1 MDQPTYPGPYNPSS
15 YSFPT
20 SEEPFSTAPFA
31 SNLGHLPLQYQRHQS
46 HHQYSQHQQQY
57 VHPTREHVQA
67 LKRPEVYQDMSRY
80 VQERMESAG
89 AGVGS
94 REDGAKSRFSGGYY
108 GDHPAVYASR
118 IPGST
123 FNPDPTPASNS
134 NAHQNVE
141 TKMYRMHAGQ
151 TMKTQAYPQLAQ
163 SRPQPQPVLMPH
175 QAPSQPL
182 SVATNF
188 AEWARNLPSPPP
200 WTRQTAAAGGAGS
213 SESGDGL
220 REDGRWN
227 HSGENGNG
235 NASVTAY
242 AITEAGVQAG
252 MQVDNRQGPARRQ
265 AGCDVPPSHYAFP
278 GDLSTHSAVYP
289 IATRAGTRTSTP
301 APALD
306 LLAQISTSN
315 LPGYSNLLS
324 SQPLSTQT
332 PSIIF
337 CRCVGGSG
345 SNPVAAPTCTCLS
358 EQAGA
363 SALMGLMTTA
373 PHPSVHL
380 SHASASTSGHAQV
393 QPQMQAQ
400 TQKQLKRQ
408 SSSNTQSN
416 LVGWNDM
423 GASTSVTFARPSMIE
438 TESEFQGGSAQ
449 SQLQSN
455 SSVGS
460 AQVTVAGMA
469 SGMDMGMGQGFE
481 LVTGSGPDTDSKT
494 TPSAEVNG
502 IVDAASQAEK
512 CLDPFP
518 HGLYGVKSWKSN
530 GSDSQSSDQVRTV
543 KNALSGADET
553 FLVGSGDEP
562 VGVKQSS
569 LQRNEPPRDKGR
581 SRANRSVS
589 SMSLKA
595 DIGWPGED
603 GLSAPV
609 PCYQLNDFFQ
619 DQPHDWQ
626 RQLSSLDTGKE
637 TGNLMPS
644 TSAPTPGCNPGQS
657 AMATPAASCS
667 GTSALSGWNQNPNA
681 SILSQKWDDPAMIYQ
696 LDMIKTSKG
705 KGEKV
710 SFAGESIRGS
720 ALSWK
725 TACSYSSF
733 GPTMPYRSFRSIHS
747 PAQRYDADHT
757 CGQFAFYTQPC
768 E

>member
-1 MDQPTYPGPYNPSS
+1 MDQPPYPGPPNPSS

-20 SEEPFSTAPFA
+20 SQEPFSTAPFA
-31 SNLGHLPLQYQRHQS
+31 SILGHLPLQYQRHQ
-46 HHQYSQHQQQY
+46 QYPQHQQQHA
-57 VHPTREHVQA
+57 HPTRVHVQA
-67 LKRPEVYQDMSRY
+67 LKRPEVYQDTTRY
-80 VQERMESAG
+80 VQERMEVVK

-118 IPGST
+118 TPGST
-123 FNPDPTPASNS
+123 FNPDPTQASNS
-134 NAHQNVE
+134 NAHQNVDM
-141 TKMYRMHAGQ
+141 KMYRTHAGQ
-151 TMKTQAYPQLAQ
+151 TMKTQACPQLAH
-163 SRPQPQPVLMPH
+163 SRPQPQPVLMPR
-175 QAPSQPL
+175 QASSQPL

-200 WTRQTAAAGGAGS
+200 WTRQTAAAGGTGS
-213 SESGDGL
+213 SVSGDGL

-227 HSGENGNG
+227 HSGENGSGNG
-235 NASVTAY
+235 NDNVAAVTR
-242 AITEAGVQAG
+242 TGVPAG
-252 MQVDNRQGPARRQ
+252 MQVNNRQGPARRK
-265 AGCDVPPSHYAFP
+265 AGSDVPPGFYAFP
-278 GDLSTHSAVYP
+278 GETSTLSAVYP
-289 IATRAGTRTSTP
+289 TATRAGTGTSTP

-306 LLAQISTSN
+306 LLAQISTST

-332 PSIIF
+332 PSTIF
-337 CRCVGGSG
+337 CRCIGGSG
-345 SNPVAAPTCTCLS
+345 SNPVAASTCTCLS
-358 EQAGA
+358 EHAGA

-380 SHASASTSGHAQV
+380 SYASASTSGHGQV
-393 QPQMQAQ
+393 QPQMQMQ
-400 TQKQLKRQ
+400 TRTQMKARSL
-408 SSSNTQSN
+408 SNTQSN

-423 GASTSVTFARPSMIE
+423 DVSTSATVAMPSM
-438 TESEFQGGSAQ
+438 TEMESRFQGGSAQ
-449 SQLQSN
+449 SQFQSN
-455 SSVGS
+455 PSVGS
-460 AQVTVAGMA
+460 TQIAASRMA

-481 LVTGSGPDTDSKT
+481 LNTSSSPDTDRKT
-494 TPSAEVNG
+494 TPSAEVNP
-502 IVDAASQAEK
+502 IVVASSEAQK

-530 GSDSQSSDQVRTV
+530 GSDSQSSDQVRSV
-543 KNALSGADET
+543 KDALSGVDET
-553 FLVGSGDEP
+553 FLLGSGNEAM
-562 VGVKQSS
+562 GVQQSS

-609 PCYQLNDFFQ
+609 PYYQLDDFFQ

-637 TGNLMPS
+637 TSNLMPS

-667 GTSALSGWNQNPNA
+667 GTSALSGWNQNPSA

-710 SFAGESIRGS
+710 SFAGESFRGS
-720 ALSWK
+720 ALSWE

-733 GPTMPYRSFRSIHS
+733 GPTMSYRSFRSIHS
-747 PAQRYDADHT
+747 PVQRYDADHT
-757 CGQFAFYTQPC
+757 CGQFAFCTQPC